1 MASGS
6 GEQMSIPASDR
17 PLSGDLAADIR
28 YLHSLLQEARARVI
42 DPSVENLNACQSRL
56 NQAVEELRHLQAAIT
71 RHKTKCDS
79 TVTGQ
84 LGALRSEITRVAIL
98 LDSAAAFHSG
108 WLCLCTSLAAGYS
121 ASGTRVQLE
130 PTPRVALEI

>member
-1 MASGS
+1 MASG
-6 GEQMSIPASDR
+6 GVEQMGIPASDR

-28 YLHSLLQEARARVI
+28 RLHSLLQEARARVI
-42 DPSVENLNACQSRL
+42 DPSVENLNACQSGL

-71 RHKTKCDS
+71 RDKTKCDS

-84 LGALRSEITRVAIL
+84 LGTLRSEIIRVAIL